1 MDANY
6 VVLAVTLVIWV
17 GFYVHLKRIDKRID
31 KLEGRS

>member
-6 VVLAVTLVIWV
+6 IVLAVTLVIWV
-17 GFYVHLKRIDKRID
+17 GFYLHLKRIDKRID